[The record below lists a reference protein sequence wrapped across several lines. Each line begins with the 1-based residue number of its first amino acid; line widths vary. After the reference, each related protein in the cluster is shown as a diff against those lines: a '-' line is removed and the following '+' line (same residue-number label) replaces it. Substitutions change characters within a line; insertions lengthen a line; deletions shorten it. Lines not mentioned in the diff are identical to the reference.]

1 MYNLFKK
8 KDKETDNIHLKTACL
23 LIHAAKMDEN
33 YTNKEVEIIKKTLK
47 NFGVKEKDLS
57 DLIKNADEIEKK
69 SNQILDFTKEIKK
82 TDEKFKVKL
91 VETLWEIIYSDKSLD
106 MYESSLMRRLSGLLY
121 LDNKIVGDI
130 KEKIKKKFST

>member
-8 KDKETDNIHLKTACL
+8 KDKEADNIHLKTACL

-57 DLIKNADEIEKK
+57 DLIKNAEEIEKK

-91 VETLWEIIYSDKSLD
+91 VETLWEIIYSDNSLD
-106 MYESSLMRRLSGLLY
+106 IYESSLMRRLSGLLY
-121 LDNKIVGDI
+121 LDNKLAGDI